1 MPKPRYLTKSRF
13 KLGMECPTK
22 LYYTGNP
29 LYPDKSIDDPFLI
42 ALADGG
48 YQVGELA
55 KQYIPGGHEITS
67 TIHAD
72 AERETMAL
80 LQQENVIIYEAA
92 IRFES
97 LFIRIDILKKE
108 GNRLNL
114 IEVKSKSFDS
124 ADEDLPFLNTKGALA
139 SSWKPYLYDIAYQAH
154 VLKSAM
160 PGHIISSYL
169 MIADKAAKCPT
180 DGLNQKFRIRRD
192 HRNRKMVTVDTAL
205 SAADLSVPLLAV
217 LPVDEYVG
225 MIWNGAGTDDFIERG
240 FEATIAWLA
249 EAYAKN
255 EKIAPSP
262 GGKCRDCSFTC
273 NDEELQ
279 KGLKS
284 GFRECWRETFNWT
297 DRDFKEESVL
307 ALWDFRKKDEAIASG
322 KRKLADISEDDLGL
336 KGDEKPGLSRSQ
348 RQLLQIKKSRSGNTE
363 PYFDRENLAAEMEQW
378 TYPLH
383 FIDFETT
390 INPIPFTKGVAPYEM
405 IGFQYSHHIV
415 ERDGSVRHAGEYLCA
430 EPGVFP
436 NFSFVRAL
444 KKELEG
450 DKGTIFRYSNHENTV
465 LLAIY
470 RQLAAAENP
479 PKDIVDLQRFIV
491 SITHVD
497 DNKGFFWESPRNMVD
512 LWYLVKR
519 YYYDPYTRG
528 SNSIKYVLPAVLNS
542 SDFLKQKYSKPV
554 YGASSGIPSLNFKDW
569 KWIETDE
576 HGIVKDPYS
585 LLPKLFTDID
595 EKNQALLLSSDEDN
609 LIKNGGAAMTAFAR
623 LQFEEMSDYERLEI
637 KVGLKKYCE
646 LDTMAMV
653 MIYEAWREW
662 IY

>member
-1 MPKPRYLTKSRF
+1 
-13 KLGMECPTK
+13 MECPTK

-97 LFIRIDILKKE
+97 LFIRIDILRKE
-108 GNRLNL
+108 DNRLDL

-124 ADEDLPFLNTKGALA
+124 AEEDLPFLNTKGAL
-139 SSWKPYLYDIAYQAH
+139 SSAWKPYLYDIAYQAH

-160 PGHIISSYL
+160 PDHVISSYL

-225 MIWNGAGTDDFIERG
+225 MIWNGAGTEDFIERG
-240 FEATIAWLA
+240 FEGNIAWLA
-249 EAYAKN
+249 EAYGKN
-255 EKIAPSP
+255 EKIAPAP
-262 GGKCRDCSFTC
+262 GSKCRDCSFNC

-284 GFRECWRETFNWT
+284 GFRECWSETFNWT
-297 DRDFKEESVL
+297 DRDFKEENVL
-307 ALWDFRKKDEAIASG
+307 ALWDFRKKDEAIEAG

-336 KGDEKPGLSRSQ
+336 KEDEKPGLSRSQ
-348 RQLLQIKKSRSGNTE
+348 RQLLQIEKSRSGNTA
-363 PYFDRENLAAEMEQW
+363 PYFDRANVAAEMSQW
-378 TYPLH
+378 SYPLH

-405 IGFQYSHHIV
+405 IAFQYSHHLV
-415 ERDGSVRHAGEYLCA
+415 ERDGTVRHAGEYLCA
-430 EPGVFP
+430 EPGLFP
-436 NFSFVRAL
+436 NFSCVCAL

-450 DKGTIFRYSNHENTV
+450 DKCTIFRYSNHENTV

-470 RQLAAAENP
+470 RQLATTENLP
-479 PKDIVDLQRFIV
+479 SDRDELQRFIV
-491 SITHVD
+491 SIT
-497 DNKGFFWESPRNMVD
+497 NAKGNNDLSWSSPRNMVD

-519 YYYDPYTRG
+519 FYYDPYTKG

-542 SDFLKQKYSKPV
+542 STFLKEKYGKPI
-554 YGASSGIPSLNFKDW
+554 YGAVTGIPSLNLKDW
-569 KWIETDE
+569 QWIQFDE
-576 HGIVKDPYS
+576 KGIVKDPYT
-585 LLPKLFTDID
+585 LLPKLFADID

-609 LIKNGGAAMTAFAR
+609 VIKHGGAAMTAFAR
-623 LQFEEMSDYERLEI
+623 LQFEEMGEYEREEI
-637 KVGLKKYCE
+637 KKGLKKYCE
-646 LDTMAMV
+646 LDTMVMV
-653 MIYEAWREW
+653 MIYEAWMEW
-662 IY
+662 IR

>member
-1 MPKPRYLTKSRF
+1 
-13 KLGMECPTK
+13 MECPTK
-22 LYYTGNP
+22 LCYTGNP
-29 LYPDKSIDDPFLI
+29 LYPDKSIDDPFLM

-55 KQYIPGGHEITS
+55 KQYISGGQEITS
-67 TIHAD
+67 PIHAD
-72 AERETMAL
+72 AERETAAL

-108 GNRLNL
+108 GNRLEL

-124 ADEDLPFLNTKGALA
+124 DEENLPFLTVKGALS
-139 SSWKPYLYDIAYQAH
+139 SSWKPYLYDIAFQAH
-154 VLKSAM
+154 VLKRAM
-160 PGHIISSYL
+160 PDCELHSYL
-169 MIADKAAKCPT
+169 MLADKAAKCPT
-180 DGLNQKFRIRRD
+180 DGLNQKFRIRKD
-192 HRNRKMVTVDTAL
+192 QSNRKMVKVDTAL
-205 SAADLSVPLLAV
+205 SAEDLSVPLLAV

-225 MIWNGAGTDDFIERG
+225 MIWNGSGTDDFIERG
-240 FEATIAWLA
+240 FEGTIAWLA
-249 EAYAKN
+249 EAYEKD
-255 EKIAPSP
+255 EKIAPTP

-273 NDEELQ
+273 KDDELQ
-279 KGLKS
+279 QGLKS
-284 GFRECWRETFNWT
+284 GFRECWSETFDWT
-297 DRDFKEESVL
+297 DRDFKEENVL
-307 ALWDFRKKDEAIASG
+307 ALWDFRKKDEAIEAG

-336 KGDEKPGLSRSQ
+336 KEDEKPGLSRSQ

-363 PYFDRENLAAEMEQW
+363 PYFDRANVAAEMSQW

-405 IGFQYSHHIV
+405 IAFQYSHHLV
-415 ERDGSVRHAGEYLCA
+415 ERDGTLRHAGEYLCA
-430 EPGVFP
+430 EPGEFP

-479 PKDIVDLQRFIV
+479 PSDRDELQRFIV
-491 SITHVD
+491 SIT
-497 DNKGFFWESPRNMVD
+497 NAKGNNDLFWNSPRNMVD

-519 YYYDPYTRG
+519 FYYDPYTKG
-528 SNSIKYVLPAVLNS
+528 SNSIKWVLPAVLNS
-542 SDFLKQKYSKPV
+542 STFLKEKYGKPI
-554 YGASSGIPSLNFKDW
+554 YGAVSGIQSLNLTDW
-569 KWIETDE
+569 QWIQFDE
-576 HGIVKDPYS
+576 NGIVKDPYT
-585 LLPKLFTDID
+585 LLPKLFADID

-609 LIKNGGAAMTAFAR
+609 VIKHGGAAMTAFAR
-623 LQFEEMSDYERLEI
+623 LQFEEMGEYEREEI
-637 KVGLKKYCE
+637 KAGLKKYCE

-662 IY
+662 VRLSVIK

>member
-1 MPKPRYLTKSRF
+1 MTKPRYLTKSRF

-22 LYYTGNP
+22 LCYTGNP
-29 LYPDKSIDDPFLI
+29 LYPDKSIDDPFLM

-55 KQYIPGGHEITS
+55 KQYIAGGQEITS

-72 AERETMAL
+72 AERETAAL

-108 GNRLNL
+108 GNRLEL

-124 ADEDLPFLNTKGALA
+124 DEENLPFLTVKGALS
-139 SSWKPYLYDIAYQAH
+139 SSWKPYLYDIAFQAH
-154 VLKSAM
+154 VLKRAM
-160 PGHIISSYL
+160 PDCELHSSL
-169 MIADKAAKCPT
+169 MLADKAAKCPT
-180 DGLNQKFRIRRD
+180 DGLNQKFRIRKD
-192 HRNRKMVTVDTAL
+192 QSNRKMVKVDTAL
-205 SAADLSVPLLAV
+205 SAEDLSVPLLAV

-225 MIWNGAGTDDFIERG
+225 MIWNGSGTDDFIERG
-240 FEATIAWLA
+240 FEGTIAWLA
-249 EAYAKN
+249 EAYEKD
-255 EKIAPSP
+255 EKIAPTP

-273 NDEELQ
+273 KDDELQ

-284 GFRECWRETFNWT
+284 GFRECWSETFDWT
-297 DRDFKEESVL
+297 DRDFNEENVL
-307 ALWDFRKKDEAIASG
+307 ALWDFRKKDEAIEAG

-336 KGDEKPGLSRSQ
+336 KEDEKPGLSRSQ
-348 RQLLQIKKSRSGNTE
+348 RQLLQIKKSRSGNNE
-363 PYFDRENLAAEMEQW
+363 PYFDRANVAAEMSQW

-405 IGFQYSHHIV
+405 IAFQYSHHLV
-415 ERDGSVRHAGEYLCA
+415 ERDGTLRHAGEYLCA

-479 PKDIVDLQRFIV
+479 PNDRDELQRFIV
-491 SITHVD
+491 SITNAKG
-497 DNKGFFWESPRNMVD
+497 NKDLFWNSPRNMVD

-519 YYYDPYTRG
+519 FYYDPYTKG
-528 SNSIKYVLPAVLNS
+528 SNSIKWVLPAVLNS
-542 SDFLKQKYSKPV
+542 STFLKKKYSKPI
-554 YGASSGIPSLNFKDW
+554 YGAVSGIPSLNLTDW
-569 KWIETDE
+569 QWIQFDE
-576 HGIVKDPYS
+576 KGIVKDPYT
-585 LLPKLFTDID
+585 LLPKLFADID

-609 LIKNGGAAMTAFAR
+609 VIKHGGAAMTAFAR
-623 LQFEEMSDYERLEI
+623 LQFEEMGEYEREEI
-637 KVGLKKYCE
+637 KAGLKKYWW
-646 LDTMAMV
+646 LPKD
-653 MIYEAWREW
+653 
-662 IY
+662 

>member
-1 MPKPRYLTKSRF
+1 MTKLRYLTKSRF

-55 KQYIPGGHEITS
+55 KQYISGGHAITS

-72 AERETMAL
+72 AMRETEAL

-108 GNRLNL
+108 GSRLDL

-124 ADEDLPFLNTKGALA
+124 DDENLPFLNTKGAL
-139 SSWKPYLYDIAYQAH
+139 SSAWKPYLYDVAFQAH
-154 VLKSAM
+154 VLKHAM
-160 PGHIISSYL
+160 PGHEISSYL
-169 MIADKAAKCPT
+169 MLADKAAKCPT

-205 SAADLSVPLLAV
+205 SAEDLSVPLLAV

-225 MIWNGAGTDDFIERG
+225 MICNGAGTDDFIERG
-240 FEATIAWLA
+240 FEGTIAWLA

-255 EKIAPSP
+255 EKIAPTP

-273 NDEELQ
+273 KDEELQ
-279 KGLKS
+279 QGLIS
-284 GFRECWRETFNWT
+284 GFRECWSESFNWT
-297 DRDFKEESVL
+297 DRDFKEENVL
-307 ALWDFRKKDEAIASG
+307 ALWDFRKKDAAIASG
-322 KRKLADISEDDLGL
+322 KLKLADISEDDLGL
-336 KGDEKPGLSRSQ
+336 KGDDKPGLSRSQ
-348 RQLLQIKKSRSGNTE
+348 RQLLQIEKSRSGNPE
-363 PYFDRENLAAEMEQW
+363 PFFDRENLAAEMKQW
-378 TYPLH
+378 TFPLH
-383 FIDFETT
+383 FIDFETS

-405 IGFQYSHHIV
+405 IGFQYFHHVV

-444 KKELEG
+444 KKELES

-470 RQLAAAENP
+470 HQLAAAENP
-479 PKDIVDLQRFIV
+479 PKDCAELQRFIV
-491 SITHVD
+491 SITNAK
-497 DNKGFFWESPRNMVD
+497 DNKGLTWESPRNMVD

-519 YYYDPYTRG
+519 YYYDPYTKG

-542 SDFLKQKYSKPV
+542 SDFLKQKYSLPV
-554 YGASSGIPSLNFKDW
+554 YGALSGIPSLNFKAW
-569 KWIETDE
+569 KWIEMDDR
-576 HGIVKDPYS
+576 GMVKYPYS

-595 EKNQALLLSSDEDN
+595 EKNQALLLSSEEDN
-609 LIKNGGAAMTAFAR
+609 SIKQGGAAMTAFAR
-623 LQFEEMSDYERLEI
+623 LQFEEMSDYERQAI
-637 KVGLKKYCE
+637 NVGLKKYCE

-653 MIYEAWREW
+653 
-662 IY
+662 

>member
-1 MPKPRYLTKSRF
+1 MTKPRYLTKSRF

-97 LFIRIDILKKE
+97 LFIRIDILRKE
-108 GNRLNL
+108 DNRLDL

-124 ADEDLPFLNTKGALA
+124 AEEDLPFLNTKGAL
-139 SSWKPYLYDIAYQAH
+139 SSAWKPYLYDIAYQAH

-225 MIWNGAGTDDFIERG
+225 MIWNGAGTEDFIERG
-240 FEATIAWLA
+240 FEGNIAWLA
-249 EAYAKN
+249 EAYGKN
-255 EKIAPSP
+255 EKIAPAP
-262 GGKCRDCSFTC
+262 GSKCRDCSFNC

-284 GFRECWRETFNWT
+284 GFRECWSETFNWT
-297 DRDFKEESVL
+297 DRDFKEENVL
-307 ALWDFRKKDEAIASG
+307 ALWDFRKKDEAIEAG

-336 KGDEKPGLSRSQ
+336 KEDEKPGLSRSQ
-348 RQLLQIKKSRSGNTE
+348 RQLLQIEKSRSGNTA
-363 PYFDRENLAAEMEQW
+363 PYFDRANVAAEMSQW
-378 TYPLH
+378 SYPLH

-405 IGFQYSHHIV
+405 IAFQYSHHLV
-415 ERDGSVRHAGEYLCA
+415 ERDGTVRHAGEYLCA
-430 EPGVFP
+430 EPGLFP
-436 NFSFVRAL
+436 NFSFVCAL

-450 DKGTIFRYSNHENTV
+450 DKCTIFRYSNHENTV

-470 RQLAAAENP
+470 RQLATTENLP
-479 PKDIVDLQRFIV
+479 SDRDELQRFIV
-491 SITHVD
+491 SIT
-497 DNKGFFWESPRNMVD
+497 NAKGNNDLSWSSPRNMVD

-519 YYYDPYTRG
+519 FYYDPYTKG

-542 SDFLKQKYSKPV
+542 STFLKEKYGKPI
-554 YGASSGIPSLNFKDW
+554 YGAVTGIPSLNLKDW
-569 KWIETDE
+569 QWIQFDE
-576 HGIVKDPYS
+576 KGIVKDPYT
-585 LLPKLFTDID
+585 LLPKLFADID

-609 LIKNGGAAMTAFAR
+609 VIKHGGAAMTAFAR
-623 LQFEEMSDYERLEI
+623 LQFEEMGEYEREEI
-637 KVGLKKYCE
+637 KKGLKKYCE
-646 LDTMAMV
+646 LDTMVMV
-653 MIYEAWREW
+653 MIYEAWMEW
-662 IY
+662 IR

>member
-1 MPKPRYLTKSRF
+1 
-13 KLGMECPTK
+13 MECPTK

-55 KQYIPGGHEITS
+55 KQYISGGHAITS

-72 AERETMAL
+72 AMRETEAL

-108 GNRLNL
+108 GSRLDL

-124 ADEDLPFLNTKGALA
+124 DDENLPFLNTKGAL
-139 SSWKPYLYDIAYQAH
+139 SSAWKPYLYDVAFQAH
-154 VLKSAM
+154 VLKHAM
-160 PGHIISSYL
+160 PGHEISSYL
-169 MIADKAAKCPT
+169 MLADKAAKCPT

-205 SAADLSVPLLAV
+205 SAEDLSVPLLAV

-225 MIWNGAGTDDFIERG
+225 MICNGAGTDDFIERG
-240 FEATIAWLA
+240 FEGTIAWLA

-255 EKIAPSP
+255 EKIAPTP

-273 NDEELQ
+273 KDEELQ
-279 KGLKS
+279 QGLIS
-284 GFRECWRETFNWT
+284 GFRECWSESFNWT
-297 DRDFKEESVL
+297 DRDFKEENVL
-307 ALWDFRKKDEAIASG
+307 ALWDFRKKDAAIASG
-322 KRKLADISEDDLGL
+322 KLKLADISEDDLGL
-336 KGDEKPGLSRSQ
+336 KGDDKPGLSRSQ
-348 RQLLQIKKSRSGNTE
+348 RQLLQIEKSRSGNPE
-363 PYFDRENLAAEMEQW
+363 PFFDRENLAAEMKQW
-378 TYPLH
+378 TFPLH
-383 FIDFETT
+383 FIDFETS

-405 IGFQYSHHIV
+405 IGFQYFHHVV

-444 KKELEG
+444 KKELES

-470 RQLAAAENP
+470 HQLAAAENP
-479 PKDIVDLQRFIV
+479 PKDCAELQRFIV
-491 SITHVD
+491 SITNAK
-497 DNKGFFWESPRNMVD
+497 DNKGLTWESPRNMVD

-519 YYYDPYTRG
+519 YYYDPYTKG

-542 SDFLKQKYSKPV
+542 SDFLKQKYSLPV
-554 YGASSGIPSLNFKDW
+554 YGALSGIPSLNFKAW
-569 KWIETDE
+569 KWIEMDDR
-576 HGIVKDPYS
+576 GMVKDPYS

-595 EKNQALLLSSDEDN
+595 EKNQALLLSSEEDN
-609 LIKNGGAAMTAFAR
+609 SIKQGGAAMTAFAR
-623 LQFEEMSDYERLEI
+623 LQFEEMSDYERQAI
-637 KVGLKKYCE
+637 NVGLKKYCE

-653 MIYEAWREW
+653 
-662 IY
+662 